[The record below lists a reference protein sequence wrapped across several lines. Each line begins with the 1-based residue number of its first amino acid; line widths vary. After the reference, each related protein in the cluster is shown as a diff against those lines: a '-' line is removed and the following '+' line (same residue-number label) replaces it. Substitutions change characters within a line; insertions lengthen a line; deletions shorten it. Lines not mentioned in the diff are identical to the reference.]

1 MEKRS
6 IPSNIQPPRPIACNS
21 STPEVRGPK
30 LGLRSIRIAEACGVW
45 TYFADDLAG
54 SGLTLRA
61 RRGHCWRRIDDVGHR
76 EVGRFSGI
84 RLAVA
89 GADA

>member
-6 IPSNIQPPRPIACNS
+6 IPPNIQPPKPIACNS

-54 SGLTLRA
+54 VRTYL
-61 RRGHCWRRIDDVGHR
+61 
-76 EVGRFSGI
+76 
-84 RLAVA
+84 A
-89 GADA
+89 GASGTLFETHRRCRSP